1 MFNLSSHVLLII
13 GSRQWLGSVLFS
25 MPHSMCLLSMPLSMR
40 KSGSEFQVHNQD
52 SLDTVGIL
60 KSSPPLL
67 HPSAL
72 MWSYGLLLTM
82 FVTVREELFGKYKA
96 PDVTMFAAAYGGYI
110 MVPLLVMLRVICTP
124 VFSSSAKSE
133 RKPTKEI
140 KTD

>member
-1 MFNLSSHVLLII
+1 MLYGSLS
-13 GSRQWLGSVLFS
+13 
-25 MPHSMCLLSMPLSMR
+25 LSLSL
-40 KSGSEFQVHNQD
+40 
-52 SLDTVGIL
+52 SLT
-60 KSSPPLL
+60 
-67 HPSAL
+67 PSAL
-72 MWSYGLLLTM
+72 MWAYGLLLTM

-124 VFSSSAKSE
+124 VFSSSANSQ